1 MFFSTLYCEIGRPPV
16 FSGSD
21 QLSNIDRSVLESFV
35 NVVTLAGAK
44 NQNKTMIII
53 SSFQR

>member
-21 QLSNIDRSVLESFV
+21 QLSSIDRSVLESFV

-53 SSFQR
+53 SSFQH